1 MTSPWLRREFV
12 EALSSGVNGRRD
24 VAFPNPCVAWSGVL
38 AQDGTTIR
46 EEGDKAML
54 RRLQG
59 FALTIATVVT
69 IAVAPGPA
77 AAAYPEKP
85 IKIIVMYSPGGSSD
99 VVTRILAR
107 YLEPILGQ
115 PVVVQNV
122 AGGGGAVG
130 WQQALQA
137 RPDGYTLTLFLDS
150 LPVMEATG
158 AVDFTQDEFEPVAVW
173 GTMPLT
179 IFAKVD
185 GPYQSLGD
193 YMAAAKERPGE
204 VGLAMGYG
212 TPSQFVGKIVAD
224 AMGADLNLVNVGGGA
239 QKKAAVLGGHVD
251 AGIEPTPGM
260 AEPYRAGQFD
270 LLAILSDERL
280 EAFPDVPTAKE
291 QGVDAVHANTYAVVA
306 LKGTPEDRLEV
317 LDQAIAQVV
326 QDPEFLA
333 ENQKINFDITY
344 MNRAESKAHMEKV
357 RERML
362 SIGQSLGF

>member
-1 MTSPWLRREFV
+1 MSSWLK
-12 EALSSGVNGRRD
+12 ALP
-24 VAFPNPCVAWSGVL
+24 VA
-38 AQDGTTIR
+38 
-46 EEGDKAML
+46 
-54 RRLQG
+54 
-59 FALTIATVVT
+59 TIAL
-69 IAVAPGPA
+69 AALGLEPA

-85 IKIIVMYSPGGSSD
+85 LKVIVMYSPGGSSD

-115 PVVVQNV
+115 PVVIQNV

-130 WQQALQA
+130 WQQAREA

-173 GTMPLT
+173 GSMPLT
-179 IFAKVD
+179 VFAQAD
-185 GPYQSLGD
+185 GPYGSLAD

-212 TPSQFVGKIVAD
+212 TPSQFIGKIVED
-224 AMGADLNLVNVGGGA
+224 AMGLDLNLVNVGGGA
-239 QKKAAVLGGHVD
+239 EKKAAVLGGHVD

-260 AEPYRAGQFD
+260 AEPYRSGQFD
-270 LLAILSDERL
+270 LLAILSEERL

-291 QGVDAVHANTYAVVA
+291 QGVDAVHANTYAIVA

-317 LDQAIAQVV
+317 LEQAIAQVV
-326 QDPEFLA
+326 EDPEFLE
-333 ENQKINFDITY
+333 ENRKINFDITF
-344 MNRAESKAHMEKV
+344 MDRAESKAHMERV

-362 SIGQSLGF
+362 TIGQSLGF

>member
-1 MTSPWLRREFV
+1 MSSWLK
-12 EALSSGVNGRRD
+12 ALP
-24 VAFPNPCVAWSGVL
+24 VA
-38 AQDGTTIR
+38 
-46 EEGDKAML
+46 
-54 RRLQG
+54 
-59 FALTIATVVT
+59 TIAL
-69 IAVAPGPA
+69 AALGLEPA

-85 IKIIVMYSPGGSSD
+85 LKVIVMYSPGGSSD
-99 VVTRILAR
+99 VVVRILAR

-115 PVVVQNV
+115 PVVIQNV

-130 WQQALQA
+130 WQQAREA

-173 GTMPLT
+173 GSMPLT
-179 IFAKVD
+179 VFAQAD
-185 GPYQSLGD
+185 GPYGSLAD

-212 TPSQFVGKIVAD
+212 TPSQFIGKIVED
-224 AMGADLNLVNVGGGA
+224 AMGLDLNLVNVGGGA
-239 QKKAAVLGGHVD
+239 EKKAAVLGGHVD

-260 AEPYRAGQFD
+260 AEPYRSGQFD
-270 LLAILSDERL
+270 LLAILSEERL

-291 QGVDAVHANTYAVVA
+291 QGVDAVHANTYAIVA

-317 LDQAIAQVV
+317 LEQAIAQVV
-326 QDPEFLA
+326 EDPEFLE
-333 ENQKINFDITY
+333 ENRKINFDITF
-344 MNRAESKAHMEKV
+344 MDRAESKAHMERV

-362 SIGQSLGF
+362 TIGQSLGF

>member
-1 MTSPWLRREFV
+1 MSSWLK
-12 EALSSGVNGRRD
+12 AL
-24 VAFPNPCVAWSGVL
+24 P
-38 AQDGTTIR
+38 
-46 EEGDKAML
+46 
-54 RRLQG
+54 
-59 FALTIATVVT
+59 VVT
-69 IAVAPGPA
+69 VALAALGLQPA

-85 IKIIVMYSPGGSSD
+85 IRVIVMYSPGGSSD

-115 PVVVQNV
+115 PVVIQNV

-130 WQQALQA
+130 WQQAREA

-179 IFAKVD
+179 IFAKAD
-185 GPYQSLGD
+185 GPYASLAD

-212 TPSQFVGKIVAD
+212 TPSQFVAKIVAD

-260 AEPYRAGQFD
+260 AEPYRSGQFD
-270 LLAILSDERL
+270 LLAILSEERL
-280 EAFPDVPTAKE
+280 DAFAEVPTAKE

-317 LDQAIAQVV
+317 LEQAIAQVV
-326 QDPEFLA
+326 EDPAFLE
-333 ENQKINFDITY
+333 ENQKINFDITF
-344 MNRAESKAHMEKV
+344 MGREESKAHMEKV